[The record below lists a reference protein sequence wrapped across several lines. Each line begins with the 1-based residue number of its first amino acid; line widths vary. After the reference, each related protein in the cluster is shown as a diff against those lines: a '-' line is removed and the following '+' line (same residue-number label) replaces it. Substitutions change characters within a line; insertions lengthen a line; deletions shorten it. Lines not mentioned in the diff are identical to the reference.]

1 MTMQHFQELWEDLK
15 RDTAELAAEPDW
27 SADDIQALLIATHF
41 LRFSLAVVADEH
53 TDLKTARTTAKLAL
67 EAYDALYEEGT

>member
-1 MTMQHFQELWEDLK
+1 MTVQHFEDLWEDLK

-27 SADDIQALLIATHF
+27 SADDIQALLISSHF

-53 TDLKTARTTAKLAL
+53 TDLKTARTTARMAL
-67 EAYDALYEEGT
+67 EAYDMLFEES